1 MKISG
6 IYRSK
11 NDFWKILYI
20 GQYLISYIGQY
31 TTISILTDI
40 WLHIS
45 YKSLIKCFEI
55 SLLHVSMRHHCFPKF
70 TTVIE
75 IRLADRLFSWMT
87 LEWVFCFIYTCTE
100 NVRSIFDDIRRL
112 DWYEMLRCGTV
123 QIVPNCLPD
132 VYFIIYLM
140 FTLSSHYIT
149 LPRSYS
155 IIEHVMWSHLMSCD
169 DHVTH
174 REDLSYSNNVFGD
187 RWTNDMWGLPS
198 WWWWQSLEFLSP
210 ICRIRHLSP
219 T

>member
-1 MKISG
+1 MPWPK
-6 IYRSK
+6 
-11 NDFWKILYI
+11 LA
-20 GQYLISYIGQY
+20 Q
-31 TTISILTDI
+31 I
-40 WLHIS
+40 WLRRP
-45 YKSLIKCFEI
+45 KSFSSLFGTVYNLI
-55 SLLHVSMRHHCFPKF
+55 VSQSQVRIIEKQEQFRTEMESDWDSFFTHHCFPKF

-75 IRLADRLFSWMT
+75 IRLYDRMFSWMI

-112 DWYEMLRCGTV
+112 DRYEVLRCGTV

-155 IIEHVMWSHLMSCD
+155 IIEHVTWSHLMSCD

-174 REDLSYSNNVFGD
+174 REDLSYSNNVLGD
-187 RWTNDMWGLPS
+187 RWTND
-198 WWWWQSLEFLSP
+198 
-210 ICRIRHLSP
+210 

>member
-1 MKISG
+1 MPWPK
-6 IYRSK
+6 
-11 NDFWKILYI
+11 LA
-20 GQYLISYIGQY
+20 Q
-31 TTISILTDI
+31 I
-40 WLHIS
+40 WLRRP
-45 YKSLIKCFEI
+45 KSFSSLFGTVYNLIVSQSQVRIIEKQEQFRTEMEFDRDSQSGSFTCFFT
-55 SLLHVSMRHHCFPKF
+55 HHCFPKF
-70 TTVIE
+70 TTVIQ
-75 IRLADRLFSWMT
+75 IRLTDRLFSWMI

-112 DWYEMLRCGTV
+112 DRYEMLRCGTV

-155 IIEHVMWSHLMSCD
+155 IIEHVTWSHLMSCD

-174 REDLSYSNNVFGD
+174 REDLSYSNNVLGD
-187 RWTNDMWGLPS
+187 RWTN
-198 WWWWQSLEFLSP
+198 E
-210 ICRIRHLSP
+210 

>member
-1 MKISG
+1 MI
-6 IYRSK
+6 
-11 NDFWKILYI
+11 
-20 GQYLISYIGQY
+20 
-31 TTISILTDI
+31 
-40 WLHIS
+40 
-45 YKSLIKCFEI
+45 
-55 SLLHVSMRHHCFPKF
+55 P
-70 TTVIE
+70 
-75 IRLADRLFSWMT
+75 
-87 LEWVFCFIYTCTE
+87 EWVSCFIYTCTE

-155 IIEHVMWSHLMSCD
+155 IIEHVTSSHFMSCD

-174 REDLSYSNNVFGD
+174 REDLSYSNNVLDD
-187 RWTNDMWGLPS
+187 RWSTIAVKLGWIPRNFKTFIFKPNLSLLRKNYKNDNKG
-198 WWWWQSLEFLSP
+198 EFLDFYEFILYMIRP
-210 ICRIRHLSP
+210 IFLKKVIISDNSYFREKIFQIIFRMNSKKSKKLTCCDFHSKMTIQ